1 MVEWICHPIDGG
13 SKKEL
18 EKRGKGHK
26 YVSLGQVKELRVLKE
41 GCTCMREQVRANPPS
56 RAESNPSASSIET
69 DEPNL
74 AAHTSTLRLMEEERE
89 NGEKEQGR
97 ETAQRWGEMKD
108 RGERQRETPPPRH
121 NHGQPCSC
129 GVNKS

>member
-1 MVEWICHPIDGG
+1 MKAVWSLDVEWICHPFDGG

-18 EKRGKGHK
+18 EERGKGHT

-41 GCTCMREQVRANPPS
+41 GRTCVHEQVRANPPS

-97 ETAQRWGEMKD
+97 ETAQR
-108 RGERQRETPPPRH
+108 
-121 NHGQPCSC
+121 
-129 GVNKS
+129 